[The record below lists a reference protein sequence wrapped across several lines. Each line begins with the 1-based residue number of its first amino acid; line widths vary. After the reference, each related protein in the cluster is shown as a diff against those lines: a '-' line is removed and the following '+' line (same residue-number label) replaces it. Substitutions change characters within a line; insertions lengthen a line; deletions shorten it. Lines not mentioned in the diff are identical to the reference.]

1 MGYLP
6 DPRDLLYDKGYGLL
20 CFTENMHKSFR
31 IKYVLTKQKH
41 HQRLHS
47 KLFSK
52 GNLKNPAETGG
63 DLVGNKIAKTVSET
77 THEDPSKQKRTAK
90 VDEALIQPIEIPKEK
105 YVPPE
110 KRQHITDKR

>member
-41 HQRLHS
+41 PQRLHS

-52 GNLKNPAETGG
+52 GN
-63 DLVGNKIAKTVSET
+63 
-77 THEDPSKQKRTAK
+77 
-90 VDEALIQPIEIPKEK
+90 
-105 YVPPE
+105 
-110 KRQHITDKR
+110 